1 MPYFSNHYN
10 TKITHDLLS
19 QLHYT
24 NFYLLPKIQKIV
36 LNFGI
41 KEVNFKNILPS
52 LTALTLISSQTPILT
67 RSKTSNILFKI
78 RKGAPVGCKV
88 TLRKRNMYLFL
99 SKLILSIFPGI
110 KQFEGVLF
118 KKSITKSKSFSFFIS
133 DILIF
138 KELESQYEL
147 FKNITKLDISIVI
160 NSRSLKELKMI
171 LTALRFP
178 LK

>member
-1 MPYFSNHYN
+1 MYYFNYHYN
-10 TKITHDLLS
+10 TQIKNDLLS
-19 QLHYT
+19 QLHYP
-24 NFYLLPKIQKIV
+24 NLYLLPKIQKIV

-41 KEVNFKNILPS
+41 KEVNFKSILPS

-67 RSKTSNILFKI
+67 RSKTSHILFKI

-88 TLRKRNMYLFL
+88 TLRKASMYLFF
-99 SKLILSIFPGI
+99 SKLVTNIFPVI
-110 KQFEGVLF
+110 KQFEGIVF
-118 KKSITKSKSFSFFIS
+118 KKSIVQPKSFSFFIS

-138 KELESQYEL
+138 NELENHYEL
-147 FKNITKLDISIVI
+147 FKNITKLDISVVI
-160 NSRSLKELKMI
+160 NSSSLNELKII